1 MRMMGRCRVDGDGQ
15 RGTSATTGCPS
26 RAPGAG
32 TQPRRAGGSA
42 RARGIR
48 VLHSPHSRAHARHPM
63 IIAERLIAARCRGIL
78 AGTGAAVSWRVRRSH
93 TNPGGRRA
101 TQRAGG
107 SARARGIR
115 VLHSP
120 HSRAHARHP
129 MIIAE
134 RLFAA
139 RCRGILANSQRPT
152 PNSDAESRW
161 LAEKFAR
168 PAGRPDRFAIRK
180 TFG

>member
-1 MRMMGRCRVDGDGQ
+1 MPQGCNRTIDADDGPVTG
-15 RGTSATTGCPS
+15 GWGWTTRDIRNHRLSIP
-26 RAPGAG
+26 RA
-32 TQPRRAGGSA
+32 
-42 RARGIR
+42 
-48 VLHSPHSRAHARHPM
+48 
-63 IIAERLIAARCRGIL
+63 
-78 AGTGAAVSWRVRRSH
+78 
-93 TNPGGRRA
+93 GGRRA
-101 TQRAGG
+101 TQSRGTTLQARRRPARNPSARDRPAGAPSAGAQPRRAGG